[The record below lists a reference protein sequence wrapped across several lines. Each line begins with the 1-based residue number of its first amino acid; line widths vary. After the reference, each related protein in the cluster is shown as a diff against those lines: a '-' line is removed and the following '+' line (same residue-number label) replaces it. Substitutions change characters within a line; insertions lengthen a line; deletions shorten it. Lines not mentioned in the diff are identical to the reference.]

1 MSDVHDVIVI
11 GGGQAG
17 IAMGYL
23 LKQKGISF
31 VILDANERV
40 GDSWRN
46 RYDSL
51 VLFTTRSYSSLPGL
65 PMDGSPQGFP
75 TKDEMANYLDRY
87 VTHFNLPVNLNVHV
101 NEVRK
106 SNGDFEIITNQ
117 GLLKTKQVIIATGA
131 FHKPFIP
138 SVIEGNAQSFQM
150 HSSSYLTPKQLPKDS
165 VLIVGGGNSG
175 AQIAV
180 ELAQTNRVTMAVSH
194 PFKFLP
200 LHFLNKSIF
209 SWLEIVGF
217 LFAGTDTRR
226 GKWFR
231 KQSDPIFG
239 YSLKKLIDTNEILIK
254 PRVTNVKGNEV
265 TFEDNSKL
273 NFDAIIWATGFT
285 SSFDWIKIDGVISQK
300 GDIIHQRGISPVEGL
315 YFLGLPW
322 QHQRGSALICGVGRD
337 ASYLMTFIQKYKHT
351 H

>member
-1 MSDVHDVIVI
+1 MKDVHDVLVI

-23 LKQKGISF
+23 LKQRGLSF
-31 VILDANERV
+31 VILDENKRV

-51 VLFTTRSYSSLPGL
+51 VLFTTRKYSSLPGF
-65 PMDGSPQGFP
+65 PMDGSPEGFP
-75 TKDEMANYLDRY
+75 TKDEMANYLERY
-87 VTHFNLPVNLNVHV
+87 MTHFNLPVNFNIHV
-101 NEVRK
+101 KEVVK
-106 SNGDFEIITNQ
+106 SNDCFEIHTNL
-117 GLLKTKQVIIATGA
+117 GIMKSKQVVIATGG
-131 FHKPFIP
+131 FQKPFIP
-138 SVIEGNAQSFQM
+138 SVIEDDVDSFQM
-150 HSSSYLTPKQLPKDS
+150 HSSSYLNPQQIPKGS
-165 VLIVGGGNSG
+165 VLVVGGGNSG

-180 ELAQTNRVTMAVSH
+180 ELAQTNEVTMALSH

-209 SWLEIVGF
+209 SWLEMVGL

-239 YSLKKLIDTNEILIK
+239 YSLKRLIDTNQLFIK
-254 PRVTNVKGNEV
+254 PRVTHVKGSEV
-265 TFEDNSKL
+265 TFEDHSKMT
-273 NFDAIIWATGFT
+273 FDSIIWSTGF
-285 SSFDWIKIDGVISQK
+285 SSSYDWIKLDGVIS
-300 GDIIHQRGISPVEGL
+300 HQRGVSSVEGL
-315 YFLGLPW
+315 YFIGLPW

-337 ASYLMTFIQKYKHT
+337 AAYLMTFIQKYKQSH
-351 H
+351 